1 MAKYFRALNRDLVV
15 ALNFII
21 LAGLSLCAHFP
32 TGSGDTFTSKD
43 SQTGILLQIVETA
56 MEKSQHKNT
65 LRFFSATW
73 CLIFLC
79 RVERDYGNAMLKF
92 LIMCSWED
100 KSLQQ
105 CGFFN
110 LFWAYDESSLILDP
124 NPSPITSKRQPFWSS
139 SPKTECANQYL

>member
-1 MAKYFRALNRDLVV
+1 MAKYFWAVHRDLIV
-15 ALNFII
+15 ALNFIT

-65 LRFFSATW
+65 LRFFSATL

-79 RVERDYGNAMLKF
+79 RAERDYGNEMQVCNVEVLNHVCIRRQNFAK
-92 LIMCSWED
+92 
-100 KSLQQ
+100 KS
-105 CGFFN
+105 
-110 LFWAYDESSLILDP
+110 IL
-124 NPSPITSKRQPFWSS
+124 SK
-139 SPKTECANQYL
+139 

>member
-56 MEKSQHKNT
+56 MEKLQHKNA
-65 LRFFSATW
+65 LRFSRPLYRAK
-73 CLIFLC
+73 
-79 RVERDYGNAMLKF
+79 RDYENEMRVHAMLKF
-92 LIMCSWED
+92 
-100 KSLQQ
+100 
-105 CGFFN
+105 
-110 LFWAYDESSLILDP
+110 
-124 NPSPITSKRQPFWSS
+124 
-139 SPKTECANQYL
+139 